1 VLCRIGA
8 EERIM
13 SSFFF
18 FSLCTTLLLCI
29 LSNLKSVSSYPTGG
43 GTCESGPAVL
53 SPSSYHL
60 PEDGKGTLLDG
71 GYSTSFENGVYTLT
85 ATGSGNFFRGFV
97 FRLSSND
104 TSAAGAFELRSLYSN
119 VTQLM
124 ESTGEGLGS
133 ISAPATCDVDVA
145 GVTHTENSDKTKV
158 SVRMQLKGGMKYSL
172 MVTVVKAEHEW
183 YYSQEFYSISNT
195 VASAPTVAPTQLVTV
210 APTSRS
216 SNITVIAIAKD
227 SPTSS
232 PTGAINTTVTAPQ
245 SKTPTSTPA
254 TPKPKVSPNKSAPTT
269 NEPSSALISPTAVP
283 TTIAPSVV
291 KALPTAAPSANAP
304 NEVTTSV
311 KTSQPSGTVNA
322 SSTTTTP
329 TTSTPVTAA
338 PFGAGNAVKSS
349 TSTAPTI
356 RQLTSIVAFPL
367 LLVAWLI

>member
-1 VLCRIGA
+1 MLCRIGA

-18 FSLCTTLLLCI
+18 FSFCITLLLCI

-183 YYSQEFYSISNT
+183 YYSEQFYEGAAVSTSDTNSVIS
-195 VASAPTVAPTQLVTV
+195 V
-210 APTSRS
+210 APTSS
-216 SNITVIAIAKD
+216 S
-227 SPTSS
+227 
-232 PTGAINTTVTAPQ
+232 TA
-245 SKTPTSTPA
+245 T
-254 TPKPKVSPNKSAPTT
+254 
-269 NEPSSALISPTAVP
+269 L
-283 TTIAPSVV
+283 
-291 KALPTAAPSANAP
+291 LPTPSPSA
-304 NEVTTSV
+304 
-311 KTSQPSGTVNA
+311 KTA
-322 SSTTTTP
+322 SSTQA
-329 TTSTPVTAA
+329 PVA
-338 PFGAGNAVKSS
+338 PSSVAQS
-349 TSTAPTI
+349 TSSSATVKLVNA
-356 RQLTSIVAFPL
+356 L
-367 LLVAWLI
+367 LLCTLISCLLAG